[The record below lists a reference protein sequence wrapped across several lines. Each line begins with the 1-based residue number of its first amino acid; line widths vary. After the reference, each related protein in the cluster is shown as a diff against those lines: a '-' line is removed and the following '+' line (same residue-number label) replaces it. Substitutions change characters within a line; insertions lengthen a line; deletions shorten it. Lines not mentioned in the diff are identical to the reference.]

1 MNMNEK
7 LVRSVLVLS
16 KEELEEF
23 KNQTVGLRKNL
34 SRHEKRMRP
43 EIYLAETLLKD
54 VEEVVTKILAFYN
67 MVERHKELSL
77 GVVFDE
83 SVRLKIDF
91 MRTLRNLKEE
101 TNPEELIKLTSC
113 FTILDTVEKWKFEH

>member
-1 MNMNEK
+1 MNNKETA
-7 LVRSVLVLS
+7 RCILVLS

-34 SRHEKRMRP
+34 SRHMKRMRP
-43 EIYLAETLLKD
+43 EIYLADDLLKD
-54 VEEVVTKILAFYN
+54 VEEVVTRILAFYD

-91 MRTLRNLKEE
+91 MRALRNLKEE

-113 FTILDTVEKWKFEH
+113 FTILDAVENWKFEH

>member
-1 MNMNEK
+1 MNMNQK

-23 KNQTVGLRKNL
+23 KNQTAELRKGL
-34 SRHEKRMRP
+34 SRHMKRMRP
-43 EIYLAETLLKD
+43 EIYLADSLCKD
-54 VEEVVTKILAFYN
+54 VEEVVTRILAFYD
-67 MVERHKELSL
+67 MVERHEELSL

-83 SVRLKIDF
+83 SLGLKLDF
-91 MRTLRNLKEE
+91 MKALRNLSEG

-113 FTILDTVEKWKFEH
+113 FTILDATERWKFEH